1 MTGLHWHTSVAT
13 GTALPLAVPAVS
25 PLVVREWVFR
35 PRGVYAATF
44 DRPEDALSWLGV
56 TLDGIAPMP
65 GDLSPDDRIAYARE
79 HLALHPPQAGEPT
92 YSASGYLVQD
102 LVACRVDHDVYR
114 SSLPVREKR
123 FAPHG

>member
-1 MTGLHWHTSVAT
+1 MATS
-13 GTALPLAVPAVS
+13 AVS

-65 GDLSPDDRIAYARE
+65 GDLTPDDRIAYARE
-79 HLALHPPQAGEPT
+79 HLAVHPAQADPV

-102 LVACRVDHDVYR
+102 LVACRVDHDMFK